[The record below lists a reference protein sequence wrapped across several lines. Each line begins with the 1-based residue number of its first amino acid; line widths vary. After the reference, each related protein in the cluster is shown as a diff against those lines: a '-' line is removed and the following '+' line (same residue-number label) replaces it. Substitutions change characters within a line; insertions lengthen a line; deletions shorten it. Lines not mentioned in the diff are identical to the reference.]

1 MDFSYPTKPLTDFA
15 KLLSGGTPSK
25 AKPEYWGGDLP
36 WITPKDMSDWN
47 GQTADSVTNEAVG
60 NGTRI
65 APAFSSFIAVRG
77 MSLHKEIRV
86 VRASFPATFNQDIKA
101 IQAFDGVDRRFL
113 YYCLVA
119 HKPTLLNRV
128 ESAGHGTGRL
138 PTDQLESLPIPDV
151 EDDTSTAIAKI
162 LGDLD
167 DKIDLL
173 REMNRTLEE
182 IARAVFRAWFVDFEP
197 VRAKVAGA
205 TSFRGMPQALFDQLP
220 NSFSSSDIGDIPTGW
235 KVDAIGSLADCVGGG
250 TPSTKNSDYWEDGS
264 HPFCTP
270 KDMSRLSSI
279 ALWDTDRHV
288 TDAGR
293 NKISSGTLPV
303 GTVLLSSRAPIGY
316 IAINYRPVCINQGI
330 IALKP
335 TILSPEYLRFW
346 LEENMDTIKSNAGGT
361 TFAEISKS
369 KFRPILAL
377 RPGEEV
383 LDTFSATTRSSLE
396 RVAANELEI
405 SMLAALRDTLLPK
418 LISGELPAP
427 DLETLGLS
435 PTEPAEASGGG

>member
-1 MDFSYPTKPLTDFA
+1 MSSEWRETTWGDAISLEYGKGIRGYQDAVAPVPVF
-15 KLLSGGTPSK
+15 GT
-25 AKPEYWGGDLP
+25 
-36 WITPKDMSDWN
+36 N
-47 GQTADSVTNEAVG
+47 GQVGWTEEPLALGPGIILGRKGAYRGIHFSKTPFFVIDTAYYVKPKSALNM
-60 NGTRI
+60 RW
-65 APAFSSFIAVRG
+65 
-77 MSLHKEIRV
+77 
-86 VRASFPATFNQDIKA
+86 
-101 IQAFDGVDRRFL
+101 L
-113 YYCLVA
+113 YYSMI
-119 HKPTLLNRV
+119 H
-128 ESAGHGTGRL
+128 H
-138 PTDQLESLPIPDV
+138 QLGSIDDGSPIPSTTRAAV
-151 EDDTSTAIAKI
+151 YVRKFKIPCDDTQRAIAKI

-197 VRAKVAGA
+197 VRAKAAGGA
-205 TSFRGMPQALFDQLP
+205 SFRGMPQPLFDALP
-220 NSFSSSDIGDIPTGW
+220 TTFTDSDLGEIPEGW
-235 KVDAIGSLADCVGGG
+235 TVEPIGSLADCVGGG
-250 TPSTKNSDYWEDGS
+250 TPSTKNPEYWDDGS

-279 ALWDTDRHV
+279 ALWDTERHV

-293 NKISSGTLPV
+293 NKISSGALPV

-335 TILSPEYLRFW
+335 TILSSEYLRFW

-377 RPGEEV
+377 RPSGEA
-383 LDTFSATTRSSLE
+383 LDAFSAMTRSSLE

-405 SMLAALRDTLLPK
+405 STLAALRDTLLPK

-427 DLETLGLS
+427 DLDALGLTS
-435 PTEPAEASGGG
+435 NQPAEASDGG